1 VQISAQWC
9 REPAAKARGGF
20 RSCARADLAQETAQ
34 ALSGRRGVPARNDQ
48 RNQKYGFIGGQLA
61 GVDSIRNADVAL
73 SLIKD
78 YREKVLEC
86 GPRGQRIVFDP
97 PQLNSGQHLDRLSGD
112 KPGSD

>member
-1 VQISAQWC
+1 LAQWC
-9 REPAAKARGGF
+9 RKPAAKARGGF
-20 RSCARADLAQETAQ
+20 RSRTRADLAQEAAQ
-34 ALSGRRGVPARNDQ
+34 ASGGSRGVPTRNDQ

-61 GVDSIRNADVAL
+61 RVDSIRNADVAL
-73 SLIKD
+73 SLIKN

-97 PQLNSGQHLDRLSGD
+97 PELNSGQHVDRLSGD